1 MLNYQI
7 FDTTGVS
14 NMTLGGGTMGT
25 LCFRGFLEL
34 EMEWNMTN
42 QMFGLDWNSI
52 NHQKEYTDLQLHQ
65 CYYWC
70 SIKLNTSF
78 IDSIKSTNPK

>member
-14 NMTLGGGTMGT
+14 NMTLRGGTMGT

-34 EMEWNMTN
+34 EMEWNMTTN
-42 QMFGLDWNSI
+42 DAPYSSCW
-52 NHQKEYTDLQLHQ
+52 
-65 CYYWC
+65 
-70 SIKLNTSF
+70 
-78 IDSIKSTNPK
+78 KSST